1 MNIGVIGS
9 GRVGLVTGVC
19 LASIGH
25 DVTCMDSDAKKI
37 AMLREGRPHFYEP
50 ELERLLTE
58 GIEKG
63 LLHFVD
69 KVEEAVADADVVM
82 ICVGRP
88 PVGLDDKSMTAVEE
102 AARAIARAA
111 PQDVVIVVKST
122 VPPGTN
128 GRVAGVTA
136 SERRDLTY
144 SVISSPE
151 FLREG
156 HAVQDTLEPDRLVVG
171 ASSDDMAGR
180 TAMRALYA
188 PLLDAGIPLIE
199 TDPSTA
205 EMAKLS
211 SNAFLAL
218 KISYANGLARMSELA
233 GADVVGVTE
242 IMGGDPRIGSAFLGA
257 GLGYGGF
264 CLPKDIVTLEK
275 TAKRLGYDFGLLR
288 EVVHINEEAV
298 QAVARIVE
306 EAVWN
311 IEGKRLLLLG
321 AAFKAGTDDVR
332 AAPSL
337 ALARLLLA
345 EGATVVLWDPMAG
358 AEAARELPELEIV
371 DDPIEGAADAHCAI
385 VCTEWPEFREMDL
398 NRMASVM
405 AEAILVDARNCL
417 DPAVARDA
425 GFRYVAIGRSDSAV

>member
-1 MNIGVIGS
+1 MNIAVIGS

-19 LASIGH
+19 LASFGH
-25 DVTCMDSDAKKI
+25 DVVCMDADERKV
-37 AMLREGRPHFYEP
+37 AMLREGRPHFFEP
-50 ELERLLTE
+50 ELERLTGE
-58 GIEKG
+58 GLAAG
-63 LLHFVD
+63 RLRFTDSVP
-69 KVEEAVADADVVM
+69 EAVGDAEVVM

-88 PVGLDDKSMTAVEE
+88 PVGLDDKSLTAVEE

-111 PQDVVIVVKST
+111 PQDVVVVVKST

-128 GRVAGVTA
+128 GRVAKVMA
-136 SERRDLTY
+136 SERPDLRS
-144 SVISSPE
+144 SVVSSPE

-171 ASSDDMAGR
+171 TRPDAEDAL
-180 TAMRALYA
+180 AVMRKLYA
-188 PLLDAGIPLIE
+188 PLLDAGILLIE

-205 EMAKLS
+205 ELAKLS

-218 KISYANGLARMSELA
+218 KISYANGLARMAELA

-242 IMGGDPRIGSAFLGA
+242 IMGGDPRIGPAFLGA

-298 QAVARIVE
+298 QSVAKIVE

-311 IEGKRLLLLG
+311 LEGKRLLLLG

-332 AAPSL
+332 AAPAL

-345 EGATVVLWDPMAG
+345 EGATVVMWDPMAG
-358 AEAARELPELEIV
+358 AEAARELPELEIA
-371 DDPIEGAADAHCAI
+371 DDPFEAAAGAHCAVI
-385 VCTEWPEFREMDL
+385 CTEWPEFREMDL
-398 NRMASVM
+398 ARLAAAM
-405 AEAILVDARNCL
+405 AEPVLVDGRNCL
-417 DPAVARDA
+417 DPGSARAA
-425 GFRYVAIGRSDSAV
+425 GFRYVSIGRPQD